1 VVFKIGYAFFIAQ
14 YASIGV
20 TPTIRISEY
29 LAFSAKLM
37 LAFGLTFEMP
47 IFAVF
52 LTRLGLIDYRMM
64 LQYFRYAVLGIFV
77 VSAALTPPDMVSIFL
92 LAIPLLL
99 LYLLSVG
106 VSYMF
111 RAQAKLSD
119 PAAEPPATL

>member
-1 VVFKIGYAFFIAQ
+1 
-14 YASIGV
+14 
-20 TPTIRISEY
+20 
-29 LAFSAKLM
+29 M
-37 LAFGLTFEMP
+37 
-47 IFAVF
+47 F

-99 LYLLSVG
+99 LYGLSVG

-111 RAQAKLSD
+111 RSPAPLSE

>member
-1 VVFKIGYAFFIAQ
+1 VVFKVGYAFFISE
-14 YASIGV
+14 YGSIGV

-64 LQYFRYAVLGIFV
+64 LRYFRYAILGIFV

-92 LAIPLLL
+92 LAVPLLL
-99 LYLLSVG
+99 LYVLSVG
-106 VSYMF
+106 VSYVF
-111 RAQAKLSD
+111 RTQAPLST
-119 PAAEPPATL
+119 PAAEPPAVL